1 MLKTGKGKS
10 NAMGIMQNIFG
21 RGSTRATDLTPDG
34 TAQVDDV
41 LLRALLNGDS
51 VNAETA
57 MSIPAVA
64 EAVNRIA
71 AMVAILD
78 VKLYETTLA
87 DDGRE
92 STKEVRGDNRTFL
105 LNVDG
110 GDTLNTFNVK
120 YNLAKD
126 FLLEKGAFLFV
137 KKKQGDIAQLMYV
150 PPEQV
155 NAVVNVNNPLAKS
168 GKYLVLGQQYELF
181 EFVAVLRDTKDG
193 IFGRGLSAQITKVLQ
208 AALNNIMYEM
218 GLTKKGGAQKGF
230 LQAEK
235 ELSKPAMAELK
246 AAWQQMFSTNEENM
260 MVLNKGITFT
270 PANDN
275 AVDLQ
280 INQRKQTLAKE
291 IAGVFGIHSDNFNDI
306 FRDAVVPVI
315 EAIEAA
321 LNKTL
326 LKEVEKQNHYFRFD
340 KTEVLKAELKERYE
354 AYKIASEIGVLTKN
368 EIRDK
373 EDLAPIDGMDV
384 VSMGLGDVI
393 FDTKTKEYFTPN
405 TGETKTFEQDIV
417 DVVDKHG
424 KGKKKDEN

>member
-1 MLKTGKGKS
+1 
-10 NAMGIMQNIFG
+10 MGLLNNIFG
-21 RGSTRATDLTPDG
+21 SSKRATELTPDG
-34 TAQVDDV
+34 TMQVDDV
-41 LLRALLNGDS
+41 LLRALLGGETIT
-51 VNAETA
+51 AETA
-57 MSIPAVA
+57 MGIPAVA
-64 EAVNRIA
+64 NAVNRIA

-78 VKLYETTLA
+78 VKLYETKT
-87 DDGRE
+87 DEDGRQ
-92 STKEVRGDNRTFL
+92 STKEVRDDKRTFL

-110 GDTLNTFNVK
+110 GDTLNSFNVK

-126 FLLEKGAFLFV
+126 YLLEKGAFIYV
-137 KKKQGDIAQLMYV
+137 KKKMGEPQQLIYV

-155 NAVVNVNNPLAKS
+155 NAIVNVNNPLAKD

-181 EFVAVLRDTKDG
+181 DFIAVLRDTKDG
-193 IFGRGLSAQITKVLQ
+193 IFGKGLAMQITKVLQ
-208 AALNNIMYEM
+208 ASLNNIMYEM

-230 LQAEK
+230 LQSEK
-235 ELSKPAMAELK
+235 ELSKEAMRELK
-246 AAWQQMFSTNEENM
+246 TAWQQMFMNNEENM
-260 MVLNKGITFT
+260 MVLNKGISFT

-291 IAGVFGIHSDNFNDI
+291 IEGVFGIHSDSFNDI
-306 FRDAVVPVI
+306 FRDAIVPVI
-315 EAIEAA
+315 EAIEAS

-326 LKEVEKQNHYFRFD
+326 LKEVEKTNRYFRFD
-340 KTEVLKAELKERYE
+340 KTEIMKAELKERYE

-373 EDLAPIDGMDV
+373 EDLEPIDGMDV

-424 KGKKKDEN
+424 KGKPNENQFAKRQRSY

>member
-1 MLKTGKGKS
+1 
-10 NAMGIMQNIFG
+10 MGLFENIFG
-21 RGSTRATDLTPDG
+21 GSKRATELTPDG

-41 LLRALLNGDS
+41 LLRALLGGDTIT
-51 VNAETA
+51 AETA
-57 MSIPAVA
+57 MGIPAVA
-64 EAVNRIA
+64 NAVNRIA

-78 VKLYETTLA
+78 IKLYETKT
-87 DDGRE
+87 DEQGRQ
-92 STKEVRGDNRTFL
+92 STKELRGDKRTFL

-110 GDTLNTFNVK
+110 GDTLNSFNVK

-126 FLLEKGAFLFV
+126 YLLEKGAFLYV
-137 KKKQGDIAQLMYV
+137 KKKQGDPDQLIYV

-155 NAVVNVNNPLAKS
+155 NAVVNVNNPLAKD

-181 EFVAVLRDTKDG
+181 DFVAVLRDTKDG

-230 LQAEK
+230 LQSEK

-246 AAWQQMFSTNEENM
+246 TAWQQMFSNNEENM

-291 IAGVFGIHSDNFNDI
+291 IDGVFGIHSDNFNDV
-306 FRDAVVPVI
+306 FRDAIVPVI

-326 LKEVEKQNHYFRFD
+326 LKEVEKESLYFRFD

-373 EDLAPIDGMDV
+373 EDLEPIDGMDV

-424 KGKKKDEN
+424 KGKNNEN

>member
-1 MLKTGKGKS
+1 
-10 NAMGIMQNIFG
+10 MGLINNIFG
-21 RGSTRATDLTPDG
+21 SSRATELTPDG

-41 LLRALLNGDS
+41 LLRALLGGEVINS
-51 VNAETA
+51 ETA
-57 MSIPAVA
+57 LGIPAVA
-64 EAVNRIA
+64 NAVNRVA

-78 VKLYETTLA
+78 VKLYEITT
-87 DDGRE
+87 DENGHE
-92 STKEVRGDNRTFL
+92 STKEVKKDNRTFL
-105 LNVDG
+105 LNTDG
-110 GDTLNTFNVK
+110 GDTLNAFNVK
-120 YNLAKD
+120 YNLARD
-126 FLLEKGAFLFV
+126 YLLEKGAFLF
-137 KKKQGDIAQLMYV
+137 IAKDKGEPSSLIYV
-150 PPEQV
+150 PPEQI
-155 NAVVNVNNPLAKS
+155 NAVVNTNDPLHKD
-168 GKYLVLGQQYELF
+168 GKYLVLGTQYELF
-181 EFVAVLRDTKDG
+181 DFVAVLRDTKDG
-193 IFGRGLSAQITKVLQ
+193 IFGRGLSAQLTKVLQ

-218 GLTKKGGAQKGF
+218 GLTRKGGAQKGF
-230 LQAEK
+230 LQSEK
-235 ELSKPAMAELK
+235 ELSKPAMQELK
-246 AAWQQMFSTNEENM
+246 TAWQQMFSNNEENM

-291 IAGVFGIHSDNFNDI
+291 IDGVFGIHSDNFNDI

-326 LKEVEKQNHYFRFD
+326 LKEVEKPTHFFRFD

-373 EDLAPIDGMDV
+373 EDLQPIDGMDV

-424 KGKKKDEN
+424 KGKKTDEN

>member
-1 MLKTGKGKS
+1 
-10 NAMGIMQNIFG
+10 MGLLNNIFG
-21 RGSTRATDLTPDG
+21 SSKRATELTPDG
-34 TAQVDDV
+34 TMQVDDV
-41 LLRALLNGDS
+41 LLRALLGGETIT
-51 VNAETA
+51 AETA
-57 MSIPAVA
+57 MGIPAVA
-64 EAVNRIA
+64 NAVNRIA

-78 VKLYETTLA
+78 VKLYETKT
-87 DDGRE
+87 DEDGRQ
-92 STKEVRGDNRTFL
+92 STKEVRDDKRTFL

-110 GDTLNTFNVK
+110 GDTLNSFNVK

-126 FLLEKGAFLFV
+126 YLLEKGAFIYV
-137 KKKQGDIAQLMYV
+137 RKKMGEPQQLIYV

-155 NAVVNVNNPLAKS
+155 NAIVNVNNPLAKD

-181 EFVAVLRDTKDG
+181 DFIAVLRDTKDG
-193 IFGRGLSAQITKVLQ
+193 IFGKGLAMQITKVLQ
-208 AALNNIMYEM
+208 ASLNNIMYEM

-230 LQAEK
+230 LQSEK
-235 ELSKPAMAELK
+235 ELSKEAMRELK
-246 AAWQQMFSTNEENM
+246 TAWQQMFMNNEENM
-260 MVLNKGITFT
+260 MVLNKGISFT

-291 IAGVFGIHSDNFNDI
+291 IEGVFGIHSDSFNDI
-306 FRDAVVPVI
+306 FRDAIVPVI
-315 EAIEAA
+315 EAIEAS

-326 LKEVEKQNHYFRFD
+326 LKEVEKTNRYFRFD
-340 KTEVLKAELKERYE
+340 KTEIMKAELKERYE

-373 EDLAPIDGMDV
+373 EDLEPIDGMDV

-424 KGKKKDEN
+424 KGKPNEN

>member
-1 MLKTGKGKS
+1 
-10 NAMGIMQNIFG
+10 
-21 RGSTRATDLTPDG
+21 
-34 TAQVDDV
+34 
-41 LLRALLNGDS
+41 
-51 VNAETA
+51 
-57 MSIPAVA
+57 
-64 EAVNRIA
+64 
-71 AMVAILD
+71 
-78 VKLYETTLA
+78 
-87 DDGRE
+87 
-92 STKEVRGDNRTFL
+92 
-105 LNVDG
+105 
-110 GDTLNTFNVK
+110 
-120 YNLAKD
+120 
-126 FLLEKGAFLFV
+126 
-137 KKKQGDIAQLMYV
+137 
-150 PPEQV
+150 
-155 NAVVNVNNPLAKS
+155 
-168 GKYLVLGQQYELF
+168 
-181 EFVAVLRDTKDG
+181 
-193 IFGRGLSAQITKVLQ
+193 
-208 AALNNIMYEM
+208 MYEM

-417 DVVDKHG
+417 DVVD
-424 KGKKKDEN
+424 